1 MLWFFENNG
10 CVNEVYISHYPVRP
24 SWNLY
29 SSHDSLFS
37 LDMESGLR
45 TFIATIPNN
54 TGGLYEYLGLSKL
67 GSNER
72 VALIKSNTWL
82 WMSWKFWR
90 KPHYLCM
97 KWKIMEK
104 KIIQPSEL
112 KKKYDSYDIFNKE
125 IIDINRLKPSNIP
138 IWVASVDKKT
148 SRRQSFFWVTHSF
161 KKN

>member
-1 MLWFFENNG
+1 
-10 CVNEVYISHYPVRP
+10 
-24 SWNLY
+24 
-29 SSHDSLFS
+29 
-37 LDMESGLR
+37 
-45 TFIATIPNN
+45 
-54 TGGLYEYLGLSKL
+54 
-67 GSNER
+67 
-72 VALIKSNTWL
+72 
-82 WMSWKFWR
+82 
-90 KPHYLCM
+90 M